1 MITILN
7 STDIDIC
14 NHLVGDAKMTMKIL
28 GEKVF
33 LSEEAVRKR
42 VKRLEDSGFIVGYHA
57 SLNQT
62 NLGSIVSG
70 NNHIKLVHTSGKSIE
85 SFMSK
90 SMEIPEIMNCQ
101 YVVADG
107 YDFIVIIEASSLIE
121 HNQILSIQLCR
132 DFEVYSIAT
141 SFVLSETKGKNGG
154 KFKSYLNNGLNK
166 LLLVIAYCT
175 QLSNIEAAFI
185 GHLQ

>member
-1 MITILN
+1 MINVLN
-7 STDIDIC
+7 STDINIC

-62 NLGSIVSG
+62 TLGSIVSG
-70 NNHIKLVHTSGKSIE
+70 NNHIKLISTSGDAIE
-85 SFMSK
+85 RFMLRT
-90 SMEIPEIMNCQ
+90 MEIPQVMNCQ

-107 YDFIVIIEASSLIE
+107 YDFIVIIEASNLIE

-132 DFEVYSIAT
+132 DFDVHTIST
-141 SFVLSETKGKNGG
+141 SFVLSETRGKNAE
-154 KFKSYLNNGLNK
+154 KFKSYLNNSLNK
-166 LLLVIAYCT
+166 LILLVVYCA
-175 QLSNIEAAFI
+175 QFLNIEAAFL
-185 GHLQ
+185 GQL

>member
-42 VKRLEDSGFIVGYHA
+42 VKRLEDGGFIVGYHA
-57 SLNQT
+57 SLSQT
-62 NLGSIVSG
+62 NPGAIVSG

-85 SFMSK
+85 SFMCK
-90 SMEIPEIMNCQ
+90 SIEIPQIMNCQ

-121 HNQILSIQLCR
+121 HNQILNIQLCR
-132 DFEVYSIAT
+132 EFEVYSVST

-154 KFKSYLNNGLNK
+154 KFKSYLENGLNN
-166 LLLVIAYCT
+166 LLMFVAYCT
-175 QLSNIEAAFI
+175 QFSYL
-185 GHLQ
+185 